1 MSASEVHPL
10 GVMSRAALEKQR
22 GQQPPPPAFSQSSSL
37 VLYSLV
43 GEELEQVEPD
53 KPHVPDT
60 HWNAF
65 VLPQGDH
72 SGVRLGDIQHA
83 FPLGSSYHFAF
94 RNETGAYVDLTN
106 PNAFVPRWEQK
117 IVLKVTP
124 LGGFRL
130 LMRSLLLLGG
140 CSDQCSC

>member
-22 GQQPPPPAFSQSSSL
+22 GQQPPAFSQSSSF

-43 GEELEQVEPD
+43 GEEVEQVEPD

-65 VLPQGDH
+65 VLPQGAH
-72 SGVRLGDIQHA
+72 SGVRLGDIQRA

-94 RNETGAYVDLTN
+94 RNETGAYIDLTN

-124 LGGFRL
+124 LGAFRL
-130 LMRSLLLLGG
+130 
-140 CSDQCSC
+140 